1 MSSKEVEVEGLLVV
15 VIGEEEV
22 EEKRE
27 QGRARERRV
36 SSSFTLMFSALTR
49 L

>member
-22 EEKRE
+22 EENEKEHLRE
-27 QGRARERRV
+27 Q
-36 SSSFTLMFSALTR
+36 FN
-49 L
+49 